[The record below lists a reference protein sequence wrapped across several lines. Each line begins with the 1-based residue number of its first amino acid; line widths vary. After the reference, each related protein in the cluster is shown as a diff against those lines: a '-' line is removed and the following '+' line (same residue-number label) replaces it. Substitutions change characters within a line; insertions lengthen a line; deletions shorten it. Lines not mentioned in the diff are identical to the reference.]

1 MKNYSKQNYIF
12 FKKYLFGLSLSG
24 SLKSN
29 WHSKKRFFFLF
40 IILSCLE
47 VLGQQYDV
55 PSLHHNANFHIGTS
69 VRFVPFSKDTLSQ
82 KIQQHH
88 FNSYTAGSDMKMY
101 QISPRSGVYHW
112 SRVDS
117 IVEYTVR
124 NNQRLFGHNLIW
136 HSSTPKWVEK
146 KALKNPEWLDFFLKE
161 YITKYVGRYKGIV
174 DGWDVVNEALN
185 TKGEGFRSESIWFE
199 TLGREYIEKAFKYA
213 HAADPDAILFY
224 NDFNIE
230 RDSLKLNS
238 MIEMIND
245 FLDRDVPISG
255 IGFQMHIRIDT
266 PNEIIAR
273 SLKKAADTGLKIHL
287 SEVDI
292 IFNTHD
298 DTKGGGIQLYDKLTE
313 EMKLA
318 QAQKYAD
325 LVNMYK
331 DIVPKEQQY
340 GITFWGFNDRD
351 TWIRRFFKMIDWP
364 TIYDDNLLPKP
375 AFYGFLNALK
385 KDSD

>member
-1 MKNYSKQNYIF
+1 MRSFY
-12 FKKYLFGLSLSG
+12 
-24 SLKSN
+24 
-29 WHSKKRFFFLF
+29 FL
-40 IILSCLE
+40 IILLGFE
-47 VLGQQYDV
+47 VFAQHPKV
-55 PSLHHNANFHIGTS
+55 SSLHRHANFHIGTS
-69 VRFVPFSKDTLSQ
+69 VRFVPFSKDTLAQ

-101 QISPRSGVYHW
+101 QICPKPDTFYW

-117 IVEYTVR
+117 IVEYTMK

-136 HSSTPKWVEK
+136 HSSTPKWIEN
-146 KALKNPEWLDFFLKE
+146 KASKDPEWLDGFMKE
-161 YITKYVGRYKGIV
+161 YISTYVGRYKGIV
-174 DGWDVVNEALN
+174 DGWDVVNEGLN
-185 TKGEGFRSESIWFE
+185 TKGQGLRTESIWFKS
-199 TLGREYIEKAFKYA
+199 LGKKYIEKAFTYA

-230 RDSLKLNS
+230 RDSLKLDS
-238 MIEMIND
+238 MLEMVYD
-245 FLDRDVPISG
+245 FLDRGVPISG
-255 IGFQMHIRIDT
+255 IGFQMHIRMDI

-273 SLKKAADTGLKIHL
+273 SLKKAADTGLQIHL

-298 DTKGGGIQLYDKLTE
+298 DSKGGGIQLYDHLTE

-325 LVNMYK
+325 LVNMYQ
-331 DIVPKEQQY
+331 DIVPEEQQY

-351 TWIRRFFKMIDWP
+351 TWIRRFFKMNDWP
-364 TIYDDNLLPKP
+364 TIYDDDLLPKP
-375 AFYGFLNALK
+375 AFYGFLNALIK
-385 KDSD
+385 KSQT